1 VPLEAEKYP
10 WNLSGNSERENMD
23 QLNLINQSTSIL
35 ITLGISILFIV
46 FGISYSKKHQ
56 GLNNYLL
63 ANRSVG
69 VFSLTS
75 SLVASALGAWILFG
89 PASAATW
96 GGIGAVIGYA
106 LGTAFPLFILI
117 YLGEKF
123 RKNYSKGKTLIEVI
137 RARYGNKLF
146 KLILFLSIF
155 YMTIFLIA
163 EVTAVSLLVKYI
175 SGTSLWIT
183 AGIVV
188 TSSLIYTLYGGL
200 RASLFTDNIQFIIF
214 GILLLI
220 VFTNLFSLDSGN
232 FNLDFV
238 NQNKP
243 YLLSSN
249 YLPNFTA
256 GLTFF
261 IAVAATNLFH
271 QGNWQRVYAAKNND
285 ILKKSLIF
293 SFIIIIPIVFL
304 MGFSGLIAV
313 SQNEAV
319 IPDLAFFSLI
329 LKENGIQLSIL
340 IVILAISLTISS
352 IDTLINAVAS
362 LIIVDGNKIFKGKK
376 DYLKFSKKIIITL
389 SIIAFLVASKGLSIL
404 YLFLLADLLC
414 CAAVMSVFY
423 GFYNK
428 KFSEKKAYVSILFG
442 LTVGIF
448 LFPSPDFSKSI
459 LAGIIFPTNM
469 FPDFISQ
476 SLLFSSFMIATFAPL
491 VVWKI
496 KDYDIR

>member
-1 VPLEAEKYP
+1 
-10 WNLSGNSERENMD
+10 MD
-23 QLNLINQSTSIL
+23 QLNLINQTTSIL
-35 ITLGISILFIV
+35 ITLGVSLSFIV
-46 FGISYSKKHQ
+46 IGIIYSKKHQ
-56 GLNNYLL
+56 GINNYLL

-69 VFSLTS
+69 IFSLTS

-123 RKNYSKGKTLIEVI
+123 RKNYSKGKTLIEVV

-175 SGTSLWIT
+175 SGTNLWIT
-183 AGIVV
+183 AGIVIIA
-188 TSSLIYTLYGGL
+188 SLIYTLYGGL
-200 RASLFTDNIQFIIF
+200 RASLFTDNIQFIIL
-214 GILLLI
+214 GLLLLI
-220 VFTNLFSLDSGN
+220 VFTNIFSLNSGN
-232 FNLDFV
+232 FNFDYIS
-238 NQNKP
+238 QNKP
-243 YLLSSN
+243 NLLSSK
-249 YLPNFTA
+249 YMPNFTA

-271 QGNWQRVYAAKNND
+271 QGNWQRVYAAKNNQV
-285 ILKKSLIF
+285 LKKSLVF
-293 SFIIIIPIVFL
+293 SFLIILPIVFL

-313 SQNEAV
+313 SQNETV

-329 LKENGIQLSIL
+329 LTENGIQLSVI
-340 IVILAISLTISS
+340 IIILAISLTVSS
-352 IDTLINAVAS
+352 IDTLINAISS
-362 LIIVDGNKIFKGKK
+362 LIIVDGNKIFKDKK
-376 DYLKFSKKIIITL
+376 DYLKFSKKIIIFLTFV
-389 SIIAFLVASKGLSIL
+389 AFLVASKGLSIL

-414 CAAVMSVFY
+414 CAAVISVFY

-442 LTVGIF
+442 LMMGLL
-448 LFPSPDFSKSI
+448 LFPSTDFSKSI
-459 LAGIIFPTNM
+459 LAGIIFPTKM

-476 SLLFSSFMIATFAPL
+476 SLLFCSFIIATFAPL
-491 VVWKI
+491 AVWKI
-496 KDYDIR
+496 KDYDMRK